1 MVYKVINDSI
11 RDKIMR
17 FNIKTLALTT
27 ILLIVGCENIM
38 DDASGLSDAEIVQM
52 IRDAAK
58 VEVTMSSI
66 PSQSQS
72 TIENDYYDYL
82 DMATW
87 KASRLGYQVELAG
100 RGHRSGKRNE
110 AYFNLEGRKLN
121 PNDWGRE
128 GSSKDINELDDWQCF
143 DIIFPITFEMPD
155 GSIITIESDDEDQWS
170 IIKSWYNENQDSD
183 EKPVMQ
189 YPVVIF
195 LDDESI
201 TINDDDEL
209 KSAYGACY
217 SERRAGHHR
226 NRNRN
231 CFELVYPITFIMPD
245 SSSITVNLDNEE
257 GWEMLKSWYDE
268 NSGYEEVMPEFQYP
282 IQIIYETQDGDSTAD
297 INSDA
302 EMITAKSECREY
314 WEEDYDRECFELVL
328 PIIFNMPDGSTIT
341 VVDDDGYMA
350 IRNWYV
356 DNDGYDDV
364 EPQLQYP
371 VEIIY
376 QTEDGDSTFTINS
389 DAEMLEAKEECWE
402 DNE

>member
-1 MVYKVINDSI
+1 
-11 RDKIMR
+11 MR
-17 FNIKTLALTT
+17 FNIKTLVLTT
-27 ILLIVGCENIM
+27 ILFIVGCENIM

-58 VEVTMSSI
+58 VEVTMSSM

-121 PNDWGRE
+121 PNDWGRK
-128 GSSKDINELDDWQCF
+128 GSNKDINELDDWQCF

-155 GSIITIESDDEDQWS
+155 GSTITIESDDEDQWS

-201 TINDDDEL
+201 TIDDDDEL

-217 SERRAGHHR
+217 SERRAGYHR

-245 SSSITVNLDNEE
+245 SSSITVSIDNEE

-282 IQIIYETQDGDSTAD
+282 IQIIYETQDGDSIAD

-376 QTEDGDSTFTINS
+376 HIEDGDSTFTINS

>member
-1 MVYKVINDSI
+1 M
-11 RDKIMR
+11 
-17 FNIKTLALTT
+17 
-27 ILLIVGCENIM
+27 
-38 DDASGLSDAEIVQM
+38 
-52 IRDAAK
+52 
-58 VEVTMSSI
+58 

-128 GSSKDINELDDWQCF
+128 GSNKDINELDDWQCF

-217 SERRAGHHR
+217 SERRAGYHR

-245 SSSITVNLDNEE
+245 SSSITVSLDNEE

-268 NSGYEEVMPEFQYP
+268 NSGYEEVMPELQYP

-314 WEEDYDRECFELVL
+314 WEEGYDRECFELVL

-341 VVDDDGYMA
+341 VVDDDDYMA

-376 QTEDGDSTFTINS
+376 QTEDVDSTFTINS

>member
-1 MVYKVINDSI
+1 
-11 RDKIMR
+11 MR
-17 FNIKTLALTT
+17 FNIKTLVLTT
-27 ILLIVGCENIM
+27 ILFIVGCENIM
-38 DDASGLSDAEIVQM
+38 DDASDLSDAEIVQM

-58 VEVTMSSI
+58 VEVTMSSM

-128 GSSKDINELDDWQCF
+128 GSNKDINELDDWQCF

-217 SERRAGHHR
+217 SERRAGYHR

-245 SSSITVNLDNEE
+245 SSSITVSLDNEE

-282 IQIIYETQDGDSTAD
+282 IQIIYETEDGDSTAD

-314 WEEDYDRECFELVL
+314 WEEDYGRECFELVL

-341 VVDDDGYMA
+341 VVDDDSYMA

-364 EPQLQYP
+364 EPHLQYP